1 MRRSELSREGAG
13 TGSLRRF
20 RHQMDRLFD
29 SFFGLAPWE
38 EESTLPGSGSWTPDL
53 EVADTGKEIV
63 VKVEVP
69 GLGPEDIDVRVTGNT
84 LTLSGEKKEEREEKR
99 EGYYR
104 SERRFGSFYRTVP
117 LPAGAKS
124 DAVTADYDKGVL
136 TVRIAKT
143 DDAVSKRIEVRS
155 RKE

>member
-13 TGSLRRF
+13 SSLRRF

-29 SFFGLAPWE
+29 SFFGRSPWE
-38 EESTLPGSGSWTPDL
+38 EDSTLPASSWTPDL

-84 LTLSGEKKEEREEKR
+84 LTLSGEKKEESEEKR

-124 DAVTADYDKGVL
+124 DAVTADYDKGIL
-136 TVRIAKT
+136 TVRIAKSEE
-143 DDAVSKRIEVRS
+143 AVSKRIEIRS

>member
-1 MRRSELSREGAG
+1 MKRTDLSREGAG
-13 TGSLRRF
+13 GGSLRRF
-20 RHQMDRLFD
+20 RSQMDRLFD
-29 SFFGLAPWE
+29 SFFGLSPWE
-38 EESTLPGSGSWTPDL
+38 ESMPGSWAPDL
-53 EVADTGKEIV
+53 EVSDTGNEIV
-63 VKVEVP
+63 VKAEVP

-84 LTLSGEKKEEREEKR
+84 LTLSGEKKEEHGERK

-104 SERRFGSFYRTVP
+104 SERRFGSFFRTVE
-117 LPAGAKS
+117 LPPGAKA

-143 DDAVSKRIEVRS
+143 AETASKRIEIRS

>member
-1 MRRSELSREGAG
+1 MKRSELSREGAG
-13 TGSLRRF
+13 GGSLRRF

-29 SFFGLAPWE
+29 SFFGSSPWDE
-38 EESTLPGSGSWTPDL
+38 DSTLPGSSWTPDL

-84 LTLSGEKKEEREEKR
+84 LTLSGEKKEESEEKR

-104 SERRFGSFYRTVP
+104 SERRFGSFTRTIP
-117 LPAGAKS
+117 LPAGARS
-124 DAVTADYDKGVL
+124 DAVTADYDKGIL
-136 TVRIAKT
+136 TVRIAKSE
-143 DDAVSKRIEVRS
+143 DAVSKRIEIRT

>member
-1 MRRSELSREGAG
+1 MRRPEQSREGTG
-13 TGSLRRF
+13 GGSLRRF
-20 RHQMDRLFD
+20 RHQMDRLYD
-29 SFFGLAPWE
+29 SFFGLSPWE
-38 EESTLPGSGSWTPDL
+38 EESTLPGSWSPDL

-84 LTLSGEKKEEREEKR
+84 LTLSGEKKEESEEKR

-136 TVRIAKT
+136 TVRIAKA
-143 DDAVSKRIEVRS
+143 DDAQSKRIEIRS

>member
-1 MRRSELSREGAG
+1 MKRTDLSREGAG
-13 TGSLRRF
+13 GGSLRRF
-20 RHQMDRLFD
+20 RSQMDRLFD

-38 EESTLPGSGSWTPDL
+38 ESMPGSWTPDL
-53 EVADTGKEIV
+53 EVADTGNEIV
-63 VKVEVP
+63 VKAEVP
-69 GLGPEDIDVRVTGNT
+69 GLGPEDIDVRVTGST
-84 LTLSGEKKEEREEKR
+84 LTLSGEKKEEHEERK

-104 SERRFGSFYRTVP
+104 SERRFGSFFRTVE
-117 LPAGAKS
+117 LPAGARA

-143 DDAVSKRIEVRS
+143 AETASKRIEIRS